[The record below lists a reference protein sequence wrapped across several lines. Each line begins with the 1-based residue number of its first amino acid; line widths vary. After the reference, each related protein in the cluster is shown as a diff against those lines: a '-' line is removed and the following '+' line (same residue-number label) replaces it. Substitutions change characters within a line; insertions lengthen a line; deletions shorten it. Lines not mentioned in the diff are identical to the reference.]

1 MLSPKIIALEDGWN
15 NEIKAKAIDV
25 LEGMLNTGLEKDK
38 PRLFDPKEYVQ
49 TYTTCYNM
57 CTQRSPYNWS
67 EQLYQR
73 HGETICDYLS
83 KTVLPALKTK
93 RENFLL
99 TELTVRWANHKVMN
113 KWMRLFF
120 MYLDRY
126 YVKHHS
132 LPTLDVAG
140 LKHFKTLVYN
150 EVKKD
155 VVNAMIALIDA
166 ERDQALIDRALV
178 KNTVELLEAMGMGSL
193 DAYVTDFE
201 DQLLASTKEYY
212 ARKSQEWVESDD
224 APAYLAKAEVA
235 LEAEAARVAH
245 YLNGASEP
253 KLLRVCEHEI
263 LELRETVLLEKEG
276 SGCRALLANDRK
288 ADLARMYR
296 LFGRVPNTPTH
307 GLPPMA
313 ALVRAHI
320 EQMGNEIIDRRE
332 ARLSEGA
339 KDSNQDPGFVK
350 ELLALHDKYLA
361 VVSEQFDG
369 NALFQKALKE
379 AFVEFANRDV
389 GKHTNAELMSSFC
402 DRILKSGGEK
412 LGDEDV
418 EAFLEKTVQLFSY
431 LTDKDLFAEIYRNQ
445 LAKRLLN
452 QRSASDD
459 AERLMIGKLK
469 LRCGSQFTGKMEGML
484 NDLAIGHD
492 HQADFDTYVK
502 ADEARST
509 GKLDFSVQVL
519 TTGYWPTFASI
530 DAHLPSEIVQC
541 TKVFRDYYDDK
552 NSKRRVTWMWSLGNA
567 SVKAFFGKKA
577 YDLQVA
583 TLQAIVLL
591 TFNPVDG
598 ASQTLT
604 YAQVSER
611 VNLPDEHLKRVL
623 HSLACGKYKVLAK
636 TPASSRV
643 ALTDSFAVNAKFACP
658 MRKIRVPMASLDD
671 SHNPKR
677 VEENRTVA
685 IEAAIVRIMKARK
698 ALSHQSLLA
707 EVLSQLAFFRPN
719 PKVIKRR
726 IEALIDREYLER
738 DPEIANAYRYL
749 A

>member
-1 MLSPKIIALEDGWN
+1 
-15 NEIKAKAIDV
+15 
-25 LEGMLNTGLEKDK
+25 MLNTGLDKNK

-83 KTVLPALKTK
+83 KTVLPALKQK
-93 RENFLL
+93 SGNALL
-99 TELTVRWANHKVMN
+99 TELTVRWSNHKIMN

-320 EQMGNEIIDRRE
+320 EQMGNDIIDRRE

-339 KDSNQDPGFVK
+339 KDSNQDPAFVK

-361 VVSEQFDG
+361 VVSEQFGG

-492 HQADFDTYVK
+492 HQADFESYVK
-502 ADEARST
+502 ADSSRST

-530 DAHLPSEIVQC
+530 DAHLPPEIVQC
-541 TKVFRDYYDDK
+541 TKVFKDYYDEK

-598 ASQTLT
+598 SSQTLT
-604 YAQVSER
+604 YAQVAER

-636 TPASSRV
+636 TPMSSRV
-643 ALTDSFAVNAKFACP
+643 ALTDSFAVNTKFSCP
-658 MRKIRVPMASLDD
+658 MRKIRVPMASLDE

-677 VEENRTVA
+677 VEEDRTVA
-685 IEAAIVRIMKARK
+685 IEAAVVRIMKARK

-738 DPEIANAYRYL
+738 DPEVANAYRYL

>member
-1 MLSPKIIALEDGWN
+1 
-15 NEIKAKAIDV
+15 
-25 LEGMLNTGLEKDK
+25 
-38 PRLFDPKEYVQ
+38 
-49 TYTTCYNM
+49 
-57 CTQRSPYNWS
+57 
-67 EQLYQR
+67 
-73 HGETICDYLS
+73 
-83 KTVLPALKTK
+83 
-93 RENFLL
+93 
-99 TELTVRWANHKVMN
+99 MN

-320 EQMGNEIIDRRE
+320 EQMGNDIIDRRE

-339 KDSNQDPGFVK
+339 KDSNQDPAFVK

-361 VVSEQFDG
+361 VVSEQFGG

-492 HQADFDTYVK
+492 HQADFESYVK
-502 ADEARST
+502 ADSSRST

-530 DAHLPSEIVQC
+530 DAHLPPEIVQC
-541 TKVFRDYYDDK
+541 TKVFKDYYDEK

-604 YAQVSER
+604 YAQVAER
-611 VNLPDEHLKRVL
+611 VNLPDEHLKRV
-623 HSLACGKYKVLAK
+623 
-636 TPASSRV
+636 
-643 ALTDSFAVNAKFACP
+643 
-658 MRKIRVPMASLDD
+658 
-671 SHNPKR
+671 
-677 VEENRTVA
+677 EEDRTVA
-685 IEAAIVRIMKARK
+685 IEAAVVRIMKARK

-738 DPEIANAYRYL
+738 DPEVANAYRYL

>member
-1 MLSPKIIALEDGWN
+1 M
-15 NEIKAKAIDV
+15 
-25 LEGMLNTGLEKDK
+25 
-38 PRLFDPKEYVQ
+38 
-49 TYTTCYNM
+49 
-57 CTQRSPYNWS
+57 
-67 EQLYQR
+67 
-73 HGETICDYLS
+73 
-83 KTVLPALKTK
+83 LPAL
-93 RENFLL
+93 RHQHNDFLL
-99 TELTVRWANHKVMN
+99 TELTKRWANHKIMN

-132 LPTLDVAG
+132 LPTSAAPRPFLRALPPRSRAHHRRLDVAG

-155 VVNAMIALIDA
+155 VVNAMIGLIDA
-166 ERDQALIDRALV
+166 ERDEKLIDRGLV
-178 KNTVELLEAMGMGSL
+178 KNCVELLEAMGMGSL

-201 DQLLASTKEYY
+201 DQLLGSTKEYY
-212 ARKSQEWVESDD
+212 ARKSQEWVETDD
-224 APAYLAKAEVA
+224 TPTYLAKAEVA
-235 LEAEAARVAH
+235 LDAEKARVAH
-245 YLNGASEP
+245 YLNSASEP

-276 SGCRALLANDRK
+276 SGCRALLANDK
-288 ADLARMYR
+288 AADLSRMYR
-296 LFGRVPNTPTH
+296 LFSRVPN

-320 EQMGNEIIDRRE
+320 EAMGNEVINRRE
-332 ARLSEGA
+332 ARLEAGE
-339 KDSNQDPGFVK
+339 KDSNQDPAFVK
-350 ELLALHDKYLA
+350 ELLALHDKYMA
-361 VVSEQFDG
+361 VVSAQFAG

-379 AFVEFANRDV
+379 AFVEFTNRDV
-389 GKHTNAELMSSFC
+389 GKFTNAELMSSFC

-412 LGDEDV
+412 LSDEDV
-418 EAFLEKTVQLFSY
+418 ESYLEKTVQLFSY

-492 HQADFDTYVK
+492 HQADFESYVK
-502 ADEARST
+502 ADSSRST

-530 DAHLPSEIVQC
+530 DAHLPPEIVQC
-541 TKVFRDYYDDK
+541 TKVFKDYYDEK

-604 YAQVSER
+604 YAQVAER

-636 TPASSRV
+636 TPMSSRV
-643 ALTDSFAVNAKFACP
+643 ALTDSFAVNTKFSCP
-658 MRKIRVPMASLDD
+658 MRKIRVPMASLDE

-677 VEENRTVA
+677 VEEDRTVA
-685 IEAAIVRIMKARK
+685 IEAAVVRIMKARK

-738 DPEIANAYRYL
+738 DPEVANAYRYL

>member
-1 MLSPKIIALEDGWN
+1 
-15 NEIKAKAIDV
+15 
-25 LEGMLNTGLEKDK
+25 
-38 PRLFDPKEYVQ
+38 
-49 TYTTCYNM
+49 
-57 CTQRSPYNWS
+57 
-67 EQLYQR
+67 
-73 HGETICDYLS
+73 
-83 KTVLPALKTK
+83 
-93 RENFLL
+93 
-99 TELTVRWANHKVMN
+99 
-113 KWMRLFF
+113 
-120 MYLDRY
+120 
-126 YVKHHS
+126 
-132 LPTLDVAG
+132 
-140 LKHFKTLVYN
+140 
-150 EVKKD
+150 
-155 VVNAMIALIDA
+155 
-166 ERDQALIDRALV
+166 
-178 KNTVELLEAMGMGSL
+178 
-193 DAYVTDFE
+193 
-201 DQLLASTKEYY
+201 
-212 ARKSQEWVESDD
+212 
-224 APAYLAKAEVA
+224 
-235 LEAEAARVAH
+235 
-245 YLNGASEP
+245 
-253 KLLRVCEHEI
+253 
-263 LELRETVLLEKEG
+263 
-276 SGCRALLANDRK
+276 
-288 ADLARMYR
+288 
-296 LFGRVPNTPTH
+296 
-307 GLPPMA
+307 MA

-320 EQMGNEIIDRRE
+320 EQMGNDIIDRRE

-339 KDSNQDPGFVK
+339 KDSNQDPAFVK

-361 VVSEQFDG
+361 VVSEQFGG

-492 HQADFDTYVK
+492 HQADFESYVK
-502 ADEARST
+502 ADSSRST

-530 DAHLPSEIVQC
+530 DAHLPPEIVQC
-541 TKVFRDYYDDK
+541 TKVFKDYYDEK

-598 ASQTLT
+598 SSQTLT
-604 YAQVSER
+604 YAQVAER

-636 TPASSRV
+636 TPMSSRV
-643 ALTDSFAVNAKFACP
+643 ALTDSFAVNTKFSCP
-658 MRKIRVPMASLDD
+658 MRKIRVPMASLDE

-677 VEENRTVA
+677 VEEDRTVA
-685 IEAAIVRIMKARK
+685 IEAAVVRIMKARK

-738 DPEIANAYRYL
+738 DPEVANAYRYL

>member
-1 MLSPKIIALEDGWN
+1 MLSPKIIALEEGWN

-25 LEGMLNTGLEKDK
+25 LEEMLNNGFDQKSQ
-38 PRLFDPKEYVQ
+38 RLFAPKEYVQ

-73 HGETICDYLS
+73 HGETICDYLT
-83 KTVLPALKTK
+83 KTVLPL
-93 RENFLL
+93 RHQHNDFLL
-99 TELTVRWANHKVMN
+99 TELTKRWANHKIMN

-155 VVNAMIALIDA
+155 VVNAMIGLIDA
-166 ERDQALIDRALV
+166 ERDEKLIDRGLV
-178 KNTVELLEAMGMGSL
+178 KNCVELLEAMGMGSL

-201 DQLLASTKEYY
+201 DQLLGSTKEYY
-212 ARKSQEWVESDD
+212 ARKSQEWVETDD
-224 APAYLAKAEVA
+224 TPTYLAKAEVA
-235 LEAEAARVAH
+235 LDAEKARVAH
-245 YLNGASEP
+245 YLNSASEP

-276 SGCRALLANDRK
+276 SGCRALLANDK
-288 ADLARMYR
+288 AADLSRMYR
-296 LFGRVPNTPTH
+296 LFSRVPN

-320 EQMGNEIIDRRE
+320 EAMGNEVINRRE
-332 ARLSEGA
+332 ARLEAGE
-339 KDSNQDPGFVK
+339 KDSNQDPAFVK
-350 ELLALHDKYLA
+350 ELLALHDKYMA
-361 VVSEQFDG
+361 VVSAQFAG

-379 AFVEFANRDV
+379 AFVEFTNRDV
-389 GKHTNAELMSSFC
+389 GKFTNAELMSSFC

-412 LGDEDV
+412 LSDEDV
-418 EAFLEKTVQLFSY
+418 ESYLEKTVQLFSY

-484 NDLAIGHD
+484 NDLAIGVD
-492 HQADFDTYVK
+492 HQSDFDQTVK
-502 ADEARST
+502 EDKSKSL
-509 GKLDFSVQVL
+509 GKLDFAVQVL
-519 TTGYWPTFASI
+519 TTGYWPSFAAI
-530 DAHLPSEIVQC
+530 DAHLPPEI
-541 TKVFRDYYDDK
+541 
-552 NSKRRVTWMWSLGNA
+552 GA
-567 SVKAFFGKKA
+567 FGKKS
-577 YDLQVA
+577 YDFQVS
-583 TLQAIVLL
+583 TLQAIALL
-591 TFNPVDG
+591 AFNADGDG
-598 ASQTLT
+598 AAPSLA
-604 YAQVSER
+604 YDAVRER
-611 VNLPDEHLKRVL
+611 INLPDEHLKRVL
-623 HSLACGKYKVLAK
+623 HSLACGKYKVITK
-636 TPASSRV
+636 TPAGNTIKN
-643 ALTDSFAVNAKFACP
+643 TDAFKVNADFKCQ
-658 MRKIRVPMASLDD
+658 MRKIRVPMANLDE

-677 VEENRTVA
+677 VEEDRTVA

-698 ALSHQSLLA
+698 TLSHQQLLA

-738 DPEIANAYRYL
+738 DPDVANSDRYL

>member
-178 KNTVELLEAMGMGSL
+178 KNTVELLEAMGMSSL

-201 DQLLASTKEYY
+201 DQLLTSTKEYY

-541 TKVFRDYYDDK
+541 TKVFRDCYDDK

-623 HSLACGKYKVLAK
+623 HSLACGQYKVLAK

-707 EVLSQLAFFRPN
+707 EVAGEEGVVAAILDA
-719 PKVIKRR
+719 
-726 IEALIDREYLER
+726 AER
-738 DPEIANAYRYL
+738 DPEIATACRYL